1 MNEIAMEVQAVDL
14 SYYDGLVLRGI
25 DLRLRWGELAGLI
38 GPNGAGKTT
47 LLRVLSGLLVP
58 KRGQVYL
65 DGHDL
70 RDLTRREIA
79 RRIAVV
85 PQEVVIPFAFTAWEM
100 VMLGRTPHVRP
111 LVGERR
117 QDRQVVE
124 EKMALTDT
132 LHLAQRPF
140 NELSGG
146 ERQRVILAM
155 ALAQQ
160 PEILLLDEPTVHLDI
175 SHQVEILELIKGLN
189 RHSNLTVL
197 AILHD
202 LNLAAL
208 YFERLILLHQGRVVI
223 EGSPTEVLREE
234 NIQQVFQASV
244 RVQLHPTHHVPHVV
258 ILPPGT

>member
-1 MNEIAMEVQAVDL
+1 MNDIAMEAKSVEL
-14 SYYDGLVLRGI
+14 SYYDGLVLKGI
-25 DLRLRWGELAGLI
+25 DLQLRRGELAGLI

-58 KRGQVYL
+58 KRGQVCL

-85 PQEVVIPFAFTAWEM
+85 PQEVVVPFAFTAWEM

-111 LVGERR
+111 LVGERK

-146 ERQRVILAM
+146 ERQKVILAM
-155 ALAQQ
+155 ALAQE

-175 SHQVEILELIKGLN
+175 SHQIEILELIKGLN
-189 RHSNLTVL
+189 HRNNLTVL

-208 YFERLILLHQGRVVI
+208 YFERLILLNEGRVVI
-223 EGSPTEVLREE
+223 EGTPAEVLREE
-234 NIQQVFQASV
+234 NIRQVFHTSV
-244 RVQLHPTHHVPHVV
+244 QVQLHPTRDVPYVV
-258 ILPPGT
+258 VLPPSA